1 MRIGVRPRILT
12 THSEAALVS
21 CAFHEPHYWPA
32 RLAPALAG
40 LPDFASSFG
49 LLSSLGLRSSLGLSS
64 PFPLLSAV
72 ALSPPPVFPSSPDLL
87 STLGLPSSLPGLADF
102 DPPLQSL
109 AYHPLPFS

>member
-40 LPDFASSFG
+40 LSDFASSFG
-49 LLSSLGLRSSLGLSS
+49 LLFSLGLSS
-64 PFPLLSAV
+64 PLVLLSSV
-72 ALSPPPVFPSSPDLL
+72 ALSPPPALPSSPDLL
-87 STLGLPSSLPGLADF
+87 SALGLPSSFPGFGAF
-102 DPPLQSL
+102 DPPLKS
-109 AYHPLPFS
+109 